1 MTQEERRQRSYRLTG
16 LVIRRRDQGEAD
28 RLITL
33 LTPTRGKVVLIAKGA
48 RKITSRKAGHLELFT
63 HVRVQV
69 AKARTWDIIT
79 QAETLHAYPRIRENL
94 RRTGHAYYVAELLGH
109 FAPEGEAD
117 RPLFDLALETFA
129 YLNSSDNLLIVSR
142 WFEAH
147 ILRITGFQPQLYIC
161 PLCGTPL
168 RVDVTNYWVPEEGGA
183 LCPTC
188 GATKKGS
195 RALPPRILKMM
206 RFLQTA
212 TFERAR
218 SLPWRSDILLD
229 LEEFMHAYL
238 RHVLEQDI
246 RALTFIRRL
255 RQELQVS
262 SRRTHQDG

>member
-1 MTQEERRQRSYRLTG
+1 MSTSTRRQRSYRLTG

-28 RLITL
+28 RIVTLIT
-33 LTPTRGKVVLIAKGA
+33 PTQGKVVLLAKGA

-79 QAETLHAYPRIRENL
+79 QAETLHAYPRIRESL

-117 RPLFDLALETFA
+117 HPLFDLALETFA

-147 ILRITGFQPQLYIC
+147 ILRITGFQPQLYVC
-161 PLCGTPL
+161 PLCGEPL
-168 RVDVTNYWVPEEGGA
+168 RVDVTNYWVPAEGGA

-188 GATKKGS
+188 GATRRGA
-195 RALPPRILKMM
+195 RALPPRVLKVM
-206 RFLQTA
+206 RFLHTS

-218 SLPWRSDILLD
+218 SLPLRPDLLLE
-229 LEEFMHAYL
+229 LEEFMYAYL
-238 RHVLEQDI
+238 HHVLERDL
-246 RALTFIRRL
+246 RSLKFIRRL
-255 RQELQVS
+255 RQEL
-262 SRRTHQDG
+262 RRSPNA